1 MTQKE
6 KAKYQA
12 RAAII
17 KALAHPTRLFMVDKL
32 SIKSH
37 CVCELTAM
45 VGDDIT
51 TVSKH
56 LSVLKNAGLV
66 AVEKKGTQVFY
77 LLKVPCIL
85 GFLSCAEETIKNTL
99 KEQNRLFS

>member
-6 KAKYQA
+6 KAKYHA

-32 SIKSH
+32 SEKPY

-51 TVSKH
+51 TISKH

-66 AVEKKGTQVFY
+66 SVEKKGTQVFY
-77 LLKVPCIL
+77 QLKLPCIM
-85 GFLSCAEETIKNTL
+85 GFLSCAEETMKDRL
-99 KEQNRLFS
+99 KEQNKLFN

>member
-17 KALAHPTRLFMVDKL
+17 KALAHPTRLFLMDKL
-32 SIKSH
+32 SMNTH
-37 CVCELTAM
+37 CVCQLTAM

-51 TVSKH
+51 TISKH

-77 LLKVPCIL
+77 HLKLPCIM
-85 GFLSCAEETIKNTL
+85 GFLSCAEETMKNSL
-99 KEQNRLFS
+99 KEQNKLFN

>member
-1 MTQKE
+1 MNKKV

-12 RAAII
+12 RANII
-17 KALAHPTRLFMVDKL
+17 KALAHPTRLFIADKL
-32 SIKSH
+32 AEKAF
-37 CVCELTAM
+37 CVCELTKM

-56 LSVLKNAGLV
+56 LSVLKNAGIV

-77 LLKVPCIL
+77 HLKVPCIM
-85 GFLSCAEETIKNTL
+85 GFLSCAEETIKSAL
-99 KEQNRLFS
+99 KEQNQLFN

>member
-12 RAAII
+12 RATVI

-32 SIKSH
+32 SEKPY
-37 CVCELTAM
+37 CVCQLTAM

-51 TVSKH
+51 TISKH

-77 LLKVPCIL
+77 QLKLPCIM
-85 GFLSCAEETIKNTL
+85 GFLSCAEETMKDRL
-99 KEQNRLFS
+99 KEQNKLFN